1 MVCIYC
7 GSKTQVINSRH
18 QRRANQTW
26 RRRECTNCQAIFTT
40 EEQAKLS
47 EHWLVEHKNGK
58 FQPFNRDILFL
69 SLYESVKHR
78 KKAVKEASE
87 LTNTVTNKLSNAI
100 TDGKVSTESISQI
113 CLVVLNRFDK
123 AAATSYEAFH

>member
-40 EEQAKLS
+40 EEQANLS
-47 EHWLVEHKNGK
+47 EHWLIEQKNGK
-58 FQPFNRDILFL
+58 FQPYNRDILFL